1 MIKETHIRI
10 LEAINEKQRTIKNY
24 QNNIDNMK
32 KELDDLI
39 KKLESP
45 DYRGNIYEELGI
57 KCINMQSKD
66 SCVCYSTS
74 ESGMSVCGCKGSG
87 CNQK

>member
-1 MIKETHIRI
+1 MNKTRHLQILSNINNRLNSINEYKKSIKNLEIE
-10 LEAINEKQRTIKNY
+10 LEASY
-24 QNNIDNMK
+24 
-32 KELDDLI
+32 KEL
-39 KKLESP
+39 ESIENK
-45 DYRGNIYEELGI
+45 GNIYEELGI

-74 ESGMSVCGCKGSG
+74 ESGMSICGCKGSG